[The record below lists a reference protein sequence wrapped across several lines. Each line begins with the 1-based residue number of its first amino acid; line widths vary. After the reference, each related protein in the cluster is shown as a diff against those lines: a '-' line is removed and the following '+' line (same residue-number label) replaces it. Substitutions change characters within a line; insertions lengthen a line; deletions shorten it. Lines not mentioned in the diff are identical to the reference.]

1 MKCMRSISSI
11 VALALICVSVPG
23 CSGTTNADV
32 EAVDPA
38 TLAPQDAVYE
48 VAASGDVSSMGL
60 LIEAYPM
67 LVNAPN
73 LEGRTPL
80 HFAAGNNQRRMVDY
94 LLQNGA
100 NPWAEDVNQ
109 ETPADAARQEGY
121 LDMANYLSQVAA
133 TAR

>member
-11 VALALICVSVPG
+11 VVLALICVSVPG
-23 CSGTTNADV
+23 CSGSVDV

-48 VAASGDVSSMGL
+48 VAASGDISSMRL
-60 LIEAYPM
+60 LLEAYPV
-67 LVNAPN
+67 LVNVPN
-73 LEGRTPL
+73 LDGRTPL
-80 HFAAGNNQRRMVDY
+80 HFAAGFNQQRMVDY

-100 NPWAEDVNQ
+100 NPLAEDVNH
-109 ETPADAARQEGY
+109 ETPADAARQEGH
-121 LDMANYLSQVAA
+121 LAMANYLSQVAA